1 MNTRLKIKSLGLI
14 YNNWGFFLRAFR
26 FEWSD
31 FFPLR
36 SLAYFKRIYYWA
48 LLFFLVFFLWLK
60 IRLSQKLSMKWL
72 TSIWLINWTLK
83 NLILFLVVQV
93 RLSLMNF
100 NFYVFIQIFRW
111 FIKYYHLVVN
121 YLWKLRVFFKHF
133 LYKFNNLK

>member
-14 YNNWGFFLRAFR
+14 YNNWGFILRAFR
-26 FEWSD
+26 FGWSD

-36 SLAYFKRIYYWA
+36 SLANFKRIYNRAY
-48 LLFFLVFFLWLK
+48 LFFLVFFLWLK
-60 IRLSQKLSMKWL
+60 IWLSQKLSMKRL

-83 NLILFLVVQV
+83 NLIVFLVVQV

-100 NFYVFIQIFRW
+100 NFYVFIQLFRW
-111 FIKYYHLVVN
+111 FIKYYHLIVN
-121 YLWKLRVFFKHF
+121 YLWNLRVLFKHF